1 MVTTIGNVLRQ
12 AREVRELTAFDAARA
27 AGISGAYLSKL
38 ENDLVR
44 PSPELIHRV
53 ARYFEYEEDALFRL
67 AERIPP
73 DVLTILREHPEE
85 AVSYLRERFG
95 GNDADRD
102 AT

>member
-1 MVTTIGNVLRQ
+1 MAFGEALRSLRTAQGLGLKRLAPELGVTYG
-12 AREVRELTAFDAARA
+12 
-27 AGISGAYLSKL
+27 YLSKL

-53 ARYFEYEEDALFRL
+53 ARYFAYEEDVLFRL
-67 AERIPP
+67 AEKIPP
-73 DVLTILREHPEE
+73 DVLNILREHPEE